1 MLSGL
6 IALPVASIQLYVWH
20 ILYGTALTIPQ
31 GAGFMNWTNP
41 SVMGLL
47 FSLNHGLFSW
57 HPITIIAIFG
67 FTTILALPIEK
78 ERDIFLL
85 LCIAVFILQT
95 YINAAASDWWAGNA
109 FGSRRFIDTFIF
121 LIFPLALLMNKLN
134 KHFLCWALIV
144 LLAIWNGLFF
154 IQYRFC
160 YIPRGEAITAR
171 QMFIDKFLLTSID
184 RPYCQ

>member
-1 MLSGL
+1 MGVPE
-6 IALPVASIQLYVWH
+6 IPVASIQLYVWH
-20 ILYGTALTIPQ
+20 ILYDTALTIPQ

-67 FTTILALPIEK
+67 FTTILALQREK
-78 ERDIFLL
+78 ERDIFLF

-95 YINAAASDWWAGNA
+95 YVNASASDWWAGNA
-109 FGSRRFIDTFIF
+109 FGSRRFID
-121 LIFPLALLMNKLN
+121 
-134 KHFLCWALIV
+134 
-144 LLAIWNGLFF
+144 
-154 IQYRFC
+154 
-160 YIPRGEAITAR
+160 
-171 QMFIDKFLLTSID
+171 KFLLTSID